1 MIINAI
7 KTVSSL
13 LIVAFGLPAFSSF
26 LSVLSTIFGFALF
39 FSLLIEL
46 SSAKKRFWYATLWF
60 ASVQAIQLYWLI
72 SHPYSYIYG
81 LYLLLS
87 FGIGLQFGLIALFIT
102 KERVQRWS
110 SLIGIAGLYTL
121 LEWSRLFLFSGYSLN
136 PIGLSMT
143 GTLLGLQ
150 SASLVGIYGLT
161 FFVLLINLMV
171 LRFFLYARSLR
182 SGLCLLLACLAP
194 YLFGYVQIASHK
206 PEIEKAKS
214 SSDTLLNV
222 LLIQTAFPVEENL
235 QFSSFREAVLYVEE
249 EWSQIL
255 KVLQGYLDHKVDLLV
270 LPEYVV
276 PYGTYMA
283 VYPYSDVERKF
294 EELFGSRG
302 KLALPELKEP
312 LAMEVKGPKGN
323 SWYVTNAY
331 FCQALAE
338 LFHSDVVA
346 GLQDDQ
352 WISEDEKQSY
362 SSAFYFWPGGEAG
375 FRYEKRVLLPMAEYI
390 PFELCKKYAAKYG
403 ITGSF
408 ECGTEAKVFPGCK
421 VPFGLSI
428 CYEET
433 FGDMMRESR
442 LKGSELLVNVTS
454 DIWYP
459 DSKLPRQHFDHARMR
474 TVEAGIPLVRACN
487 TGITSAIDSLGEV
500 IASTGEEEEWVRRGL
515 FAQVPLYSYKT
526 LYSIVGDLLIVVI
539 SAIAVIFLFKPIR
552 K

>member
-1 MIINAI
+1 MLIN
-7 KTVSSL
+7 SL
-13 LIVAFGLPAFSSF
+13 KVIFSLIIVAFGVPAFSSF

-39 FSLLIEL
+39 FSVLIEIP
-46 SSAKKRFWYATLWF
+46 SAKKRFWYATFWF
-60 ASVQAIQLYWLI
+60 ACVQAVQLFWLV

-81 LYLLLS
+81 LYLFLS
-87 FGIGLQFGLIALFIT
+87 FGIGLQFGLIALFLT
-102 KERVQRWS
+102 PERMQKWS
-110 SLIGIAGLYTL
+110 NILGVAGLYTL
-121 LEWSRLFLFSGYSLN
+121 LEWLRLFLFSGYSLN

-143 GTLLGLQ
+143 STLWGLQ
-150 SASLVGIYGLT
+150 NASLAGVYGLT
-161 FFVLLINLMV
+161 FFVLLTNLVV
-171 LRFFLYARSLR
+171 LRFFLYSRSFKF
-182 SGLCLLLACLAP
+182 GICLLLLCLAP
-194 YLFGYVQIASHK
+194 YAFGYFHTALHQ
-206 PEIEKAKS
+206 PGIEKAKS
-214 SSDTLLNV
+214 SPDTLLNV
-222 LLIQTAFPVEENL
+222 LLVQTAFPVEENL
-235 QFSSFREAVLYVEE
+235 QFSSFQESVLYVEE
-249 EWSQIL
+249 EWNQIL
-255 KVLQGYLDHKVDLLV
+255 KVLKGYIDHKVDLLV

-283 VYPYSDVERKF
+283 VFPFEEVQKKF
-294 EELFGSRG
+294 EEFFDSKG
-302 KLALPELKEP
+302 KLALPDLREP
-312 LAMEVKGPKGN
+312 LALEVHGLKGK

-331 FCQALAE
+331 YCQAIAD

-352 WISEDEKQSY
+352 WVSENEKQSY
-362 SSAFYFWPGGEAG
+362 SSAFYFWPGGDAG

-403 ITGSF
+403 ISGSF

-459 DSKLPRQHFDHARMR
+459 DSKLPKQHFDHARLR
-474 TVEAGIPLVRACN
+474 TVESGIPLIRACN
-487 TGITSAIDSLGEV
+487 TGITSAIDSLGEI
-500 IASTGEEEEWVRRGL
+500 IASTSEEEEWVRRGL
-515 FAQVPLYSYKT
+515 FAQVPLYSYQT
-526 LYSIVGDLLIVVI
+526 LYSSVGDLFIILV
-539 SAIAVIFLFKPIR
+539 AGIAALFLFKPIR

>member
-1 MIINAI
+1 MIIKYLKI
-7 KTVSSL
+7 LVSL
-13 LIVAFGLPAFSSF
+13 VIVAFGLPAFSSF

-39 FSLLIEL
+39 FSVLIEIP
-46 SSAKKRFWYATLWF
+46 SAKKRFWYATFWF
-60 ASVQAIQLYWLI
+60 ACVQAIQLFWLV

-81 LYLLLS
+81 LYLFLAL
-87 FGIGLQFGLIALFIT
+87 GIGLQFGLVGLFIT
-102 KERVQRWS
+102 PERVQKWYGI
-110 SLIGIAGLYTL
+110 LGIAGLYTL
-121 LEWSRLFLFSGYSLN
+121 LEWLRLFLFSGYSLN

-143 GTLLGLQ
+143 STLWGLQ
-150 SASLVGIYGLT
+150 NASLVGVYGLT
-161 FFVLLINLMV
+161 FYVLFINLMV
-171 LRFFLYARSLR
+171 LRFFLYAKSFR
-182 SGLCLLLACLAP
+182 SGMVLLLACLVP
-194 YLFGYVQIASHK
+194 YAFGYFQTAVHK
-206 PEIEKAKS
+206 PGIEDAKS

-222 LLIQTAFPVEENL
+222 LLVQTAFPVEENL

-249 EWSQIL
+249 EWNQIL
-255 KVLQGYLDHKVDLLV
+255 NVVKGYLDVKIDFLV

-276 PYGTYMA
+276 PYGTYTA
-283 VYPYSDVERKF
+283 VFPYEDVEKRF

-312 LAMEVKGPKGN
+312 LALEVAGPKGK

-331 FCQALAE
+331 YCQALAE

-352 WISEDEKQSY
+352 WVSEEDRQSY
-362 SSAFYFWPGGEAG
+362 SSAFYFWPGGDAG

-390 PFELCKKYAAKYG
+390 PFELCKQYAAKYG

-421 VPFGLSI
+421 VPFGLSV

-442 LKGSELLVNVTS
+442 LKGAELLVNVTS

-459 DSKLPRQHFDHARMR
+459 NSNLPQQHFDHARLR
-474 TVEAGIPLVRACN
+474 TVESGIPLVRACN
-487 TGITSAIDSLGEV
+487 TGITSAIDSLGQV
-500 IASTGEEEEWVRRGL
+500 IASTTEEEEWVRRGL

-526 LYSIVGDLLIVVI
+526 LYSSVGDLLAVLV
-539 SAIAVIFLFKPIR
+539 SAIAVLFLFKPIR

>member
-1 MIINAI
+1 MIIN
-7 KTVSSL
+7 SL
-13 LIVAFGLPAFSSF
+13 KIIFSLIIVAFGLPAFSSF

-39 FSLLIEL
+39 FSVLIEIP
-46 SSAKKRFWYATLWF
+46 SAKKRFWYATIWF
-60 ASVQAIQLYWLI
+60 ACVQAVQLYWLV

-81 LYLLLS
+81 LYLFLS
-87 FGIGLQFGLIALFIT
+87 LGIGLQMGLIALFIT
-102 KERVQRWS
+102 PERMQRWS
-110 SLIGIAGLYTL
+110 TIFGIAGLYTL
-121 LEWSRLFLFSGYSLN
+121 LEWLRLFLFSGYSLN

-143 GTLLGLQ
+143 STLWGLQ
-150 SASLVGIYGLT
+150 NASLVGVYGLT

-171 LRFFLYARSLR
+171 LRFFLYARSIKF
-182 SGLCLLLACLAP
+182 GVFLLLACLAP
-194 YLFGYVQIASHK
+194 YLFGFVHVALHK
-206 PEIEKAKS
+206 PGVEEAKK
-214 SSDTLLNV
+214 SSDTMLNV
-222 LLIQTAFPVEENL
+222 LLVQTAFPVEENL

-249 EWSQIL
+249 EWNQIL
-255 KVLQGYLDHKVDLLV
+255 KVIQGYLDHKVDLLV

-283 VYPYSDVERKF
+283 VFPYADVEKKF

-331 FCQALAE
+331 FCQALSE
-338 LFHSDVVA
+338 LFQSDVVA

-403 ITGSF
+403 ISGSF

-459 DSKLPRQHFDHARMR
+459 DSKLPQQHFDHARLR
-474 TVEAGIPLVRACN
+474 TVESGIPLVRACN
-487 TGITSAIDSLGEV
+487 TGITSVMDSLGEV
-500 IASTGEEEEWVRRGL
+500 IASTTEDEEWVRRGL

-526 LYSIVGDLLIVVI
+526 LYSSVGDLLIVLV
-539 SAIAVIFLFKPIR
+539 SAIAVLFMFKPIR